1 MTLCKTA
8 VLLACLALIGY
19 GWRVQPKFGRDQ
31 SHDTNNSVEPAGDS
45 FEGNT
50 PAAAFN
56 PGFTAGI
63 RKKDMK
69 ASLPTGLPPIS
80 NGNSVRSKS
89 AFFDR
94 QYHPVHHKRTGQPQ
108 MILER
113 FTESAMKVIM
123 LAQEESR
130 RLGHGYVGDE
140 MILLG
145 VLAQKNGMAA
155 QVLTKLGVE
164 LEAMRKVVEGFIG
177 KGAGIMGAEVPF
189 SSEAKQVLEMCVEQA
204 KTLNSNAIDTS
215 HILLALLEDDEGH
228 AWEILQKME
237 VNPKKVQE
245 NVMTAIQE
253 DEEEAGLVGATASA
267 SKSARPASSGSK
279 KDKKMLEQFS
289 QDLTKKAAEGQLDP
303 IVGRG
308 PEIERT
314 IQVLARRK
322 KNNPVLIGD
331 PGVGKTAIAEGLATK
346 IVEDGEDLPKFLKGK
361 RILSLDLSAI
371 LAGTKYRGDFEERM
385 QGIISE
391 AVEKKDEIIL
401 MVDELHML
409 VGAGGSEGAMDAGNM
424 LKPMLA
430 NGDLQLVGATTLEEY
445 RKFIEKDKALERRFQ
460 TVIVP
465 EPSLDESVQILQ
477 GVAKKYEAYH
487 ELRYTPEA
495 LDACVKLADQYV
507 ADRFLPDKAIDL
519 LDEAGA
525 RVKLQKVNHPDD
537 VDEKV
542 SERTE
547 TRARLN
553 EIYEQI
559 EAAVA
564 KRDYVTAAEL
574 KEQEDALKEKLESE
588 RESEDDSNPTEPVFV
603 EDSDIARIVS
613 EMTGIKVEKVSGDES
628 VRLMKL
634 EETLHKRII
643 GQEEAVVAVAK
654 AVRRSRSG
662 LKDPNRPIA
671 SFIFCGPTGV
681 GKTELCKALTESY
694 YGRKDSVLR
703 FDMSEFMERQS
714 VAKLIGS
721 PPGYVGYDD
730 ESQLCDR
737 IRRNPY
743 SLVLF
748 DEIEKAHPDVFNIML
763 QILEDGMLTDSKGR
777 TVSFKNAL
785 IIMTSNVG
793 AQGIQK
799 TIAGGGGFGFQAPDE
814 DQEKVSYD
822 KLKSTVMDQLKN
834 NFKPEFINRLDETI
848 VFQPLTRQELAQ
860 VAELE
865 FQKVCKRI
873 SKQGIVLE
881 MTEAFKEKVVDEG
894 FDPTFGARPLRRAI
908 GKWLEDE
915 LAGSFL
921 AKPTVE
927 GEIAIIDLDD
937 DGKVVVLRDNEDDDE
952 EPVPISPSVSLFEL
966 LENTDSYR

>member
-8 VLLACLALIGY
+8 VLLACLALIGH

-228 AWEILQKME
+228 AWEILQNME

-495 LDACVKLADQYV
+495 LDACVKLADQYI
-507 ADRFLPDKAIDL
+507 ADRYLPDKAIDL
-519 LDEAGA
+519 LDETGA
-525 RVKLQKVNHPDD
+525 RIKLQKAKELPD
-537 VDEKV
+537 EILKA
-542 SERTE
+542 RTE
-547 TRARLN
+547 VDDIQRK
-553 EIYEQI
+553 ID
-559 EAAVA
+559 EAVRTEDYAKASDLEKDRQLLAKKLDSEGDSSDLQNIFVA
-564 KRDYVTAAEL
+564 EADV
-574 KEQEDALKEKLESE
+574 S
-588 RESEDDSNPTEPVFV
+588 
-603 EDSDIARIVS
+603 RIVA
-613 EMTGIKVEKVSGDES
+613 EMTGIKVEKVTGDES
-628 VRLMKL
+628 ARLMKL
-634 EETLHKRII
+634 EETLHNRVI

-694 YGRKDSVLR
+694 YGSKDSVLR
-703 FDMSEFMERQS
+703 FDMSEFMERHTVS
-714 VAKLIGS
+714 KLIGS
-721 PPGYVGYDD
+721 PPGYVGYND

-748 DEIEKAHPDVFNIML
+748 DEIEKAHPSVFNVML
-763 QILEDGMLTDSKGR
+763 QILEDGRLTDSKGNEA
-777 TVSFKNAL
+777 SFKNAL

-793 AQGIQK
+793 AEGIQK
-799 TIAGGGGFGFQAPDE
+799 TIAGGPQGFGFQDSENVEEA
-814 DQEKVSYD
+814 SYQ
-822 KLKSTVMDQLKN
+822 KLKSVVAENLKN
-834 NFKPEFINRLDETI
+834 AFKPEFINRLDEVI
-848 VFQPLTRQELAQ
+848 VFKSLSIEEIKEI
-860 VAELE
+860 AELE
-865 FQKVCKRI
+865 F
-873 SKQGIVLE
+873 
-881 MTEAFKEKVVDEG
+881 EKVYQMAQEKGINIELTHKFKAKVVNEG
-894 FDPTFGARPLRRAI
+894 FDAAYGARPLRRAI
-908 GKWLEDE
+908 SKLLEDE
-915 LAGSFL
+915 LAASL
-921 AKPTVE
+921 LSQPTTN
-927 GEIAIIDLDD
+927 GDIAIIDVDAS
-937 DGKVVVLRDNEDDDE
+937 GNVVVLREM
-952 EPVPISPSVSLFEL
+952 SG
-966 LENTDSYR
+966 T